1 MRRRHCQRG
10 AHRSLD
16 RGDEGFKAAVIHGWL
31 ASCRCGV
38 SDVTGCRDDVDAWPV
53 HRGGWEGRRRHGPV
67 DVVALL
73 GLGRH
78 VEVQTNVVPVG
89 AAWVHTWWALVVTV
103 AAVFVAGTAS
113 SSPGEGKP
121 PGGPSKTCACMDT
134 GEHAPLTVAG
144 QIVSLLPARFPLP
157 PCSSP

>member
-1 MRRRHCQRG
+1 MD
-10 AHRSLD
+10 RSMWSLSSTGDHVGLD
-16 RGDEGFKAAVIHGWL
+16 LHVLSEAEE
-31 ASCRCGV
+31 
-38 SDVTGCRDDVDAWPV
+38 SDHIDRSMPTWS
-53 HRGGWEGRRRHGPV
+53 
-67 DVVALL
+67 
-73 GLGRH
+73 
-78 VEVQTNVVPVG
+78 PVG